1 MYYGWL
7 LVLTLSLTEMT
18 SEEWHQICLRGHG
31 MAGYGKR
38 KNDEHQ
44 HGRAKALDVTYDLIG
59 LASLRPTGARPQAAA
74 TLPGA

>member
-44 HGRAKALDVTYDLIG
+44 HGRAKALDVTYGLIG
-59 LASLRPTGARPQAAA
+59 LASLRATVARPQAEA

>member
-18 SEEWHQICLRGHG
+18 SAEWHQICPRGHG

-38 KNDEHQ
+38 KNDEHRY
-44 HGRAKALDVTYDLIG
+44 GRAKALDVTYGLTD
-59 LASLRPTGARPQAAA
+59 LASLRATGARPQAAA
-74 TLPGA
+74 TVPGA